1 MPSASTLT
9 DLLACPRCDKAPLDA
24 AGDGHRCAACETE
37 FPSIEGIPWL
47 FAHPGAALGE
57 WRNRLHYELQRL
69 ATETERLRAELGDD
83 ALRPLTRRR
92 LELSRDACE
101 EHRKA
106 LLELLAPL
114 DLHGQGGSFDSHLA
128 LRTRLPLEQGL
139 YTYYANVHRD
149 WAWGDQENDALLEQI
164 RAVVTDGEDFGDLL
178 VAGAGACR
186 LAYDLHMQFGPERTA
201 ALDFNPLLMLV
212 GGRVAGG
219 EPLRLHEFPM
229 APKSL
234 EQVAVLRCLQA
245 PEPVREGFHPVLAD
259 VLRAPFRPAAFDTI
273 VTPWL
278 VDVIAEDL
286 PVLAARVNRLL
297 RDGGQW
303 INTGSLAFER
313 PAHAQRYGPEETL
326 AIVAEAGFGAAAVNE
341 AVVPYMCSPASR
353 HGRREQVF
361 TFAVTKMSEAPP
373 PPRHKALPDWLV
385 TGKEPVPLL
394 PSFRTQAIST
404 RIYAYV
410 MSLIDGR
417 RSIEDMAKLM
427 EREKLMTKEEALPAI
442 RGFLTRM
449 HDDSRRNH
457 H

>member
-9 DLLACPRCDKAPLDA
+9 DLFACPRCDKSPLAA
-24 AGDGHRCAACETE
+24 AGDGHRCAACKTE

-47 FAHPGAALGE
+47 FAHPAGALGE
-57 WRNRLHYELQRL
+57 WRNRLHFELQRL
-69 ATETERLRAELGDD
+69 AIETERLQAELRDE
-83 ALRPLTRRR
+83 ALRPLTCRR
-92 LELSRDACE
+92 LQLERDAYE
-101 EHRKA
+101 EHGKA
-106 LLELLAPL
+106 LRQLLAPL
-114 DLHGQGGSFDSHLA
+114 DLQALQGSFDSHLA

-149 WAWGDQENDALLEQI
+149 WAWGRDENEAALEQI

-201 ALDFNPLLMLV
+201 ALDFNPLLILV
-212 GGRVAGG
+212 GDRVARG
-219 EPLRLHEFPM
+219 EPLELHEFPI

-234 EQVAVLRCLQA
+234 EQVAVLRRLQA
-245 PEPVREGFHPVLAD
+245 PEPVSEGFYPVLGD
-259 VLRAPFRPAAFDTI
+259 VLRAPFRPAAFDTV

-278 VDVIAEDL
+278 IDVIAEDL

-313 PAHAQRYGPEETL
+313 PAHARRYGPEETL
-326 AIVAEAGFGAAAVNE
+326 AIVEEAGFGAAAVNE

-361 TFAVTKMSEAPP
+361 TFAVTKMSEAKA

-394 PSFRTQAIST
+394 PSFRTQAMST

-410 MSLIDGR
+410 MSLIDGH
-417 RSIEDMAKLM
+417 RSIEDMATLM
-427 EREKLMTKEEALPAI
+427 EREKLMPRAEAVPAI
-442 RGFLTRM
+442 RGFFTRM
-449 HDDSRRNH
+449 YDDSRKI
-457 H
+457 